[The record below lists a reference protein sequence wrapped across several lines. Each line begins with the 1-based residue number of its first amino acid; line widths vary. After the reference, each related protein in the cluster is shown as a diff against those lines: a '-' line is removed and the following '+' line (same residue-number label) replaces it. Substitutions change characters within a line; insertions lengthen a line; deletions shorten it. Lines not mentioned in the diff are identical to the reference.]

1 MTWLQSYHVS
11 KGRLLTNKEE
21 RGGQVDADELD
32 AAVADEAE
40 ASEGASDGADGAE
53 QAEDGL
59 GAHPVAHHA
68 RCYREQHHDDE
79 GGAEVWYHGARVLLQ
94 LQVEGARGE
103 ARRRD
108 VLPQAVVLR
117 LAHRV
122 QERFLP
128 TGTPAT
134 RKTNK
139 VRRRQSMIGKYIIFE
154 FRFASTTSLFSH

>member
-1 MTWLQSYHVS
+1 MRKS
-11 KGRLLTNKEE
+11 KKSNELLTNEEE

-40 ASEGASDGADGAE
+40 AGEGAGDGTDGAE

-68 RCYREQHHDDE
+68 RRHREQHHDDE
-79 GGAEVWYHGARVLLQ
+79 GGAEIGHHGARVLLQ

-117 LAHRV
+117 LTHGV

-128 TGTPAT
+128 TSAPVAQ
-134 RKTNK
+134 KNE
-139 VRRRQSMIGKYIIFE
+139 S
-154 FRFASTTSLFSH
+154 